1 MSVAAGP
8 DIVEDGLV
16 LALDAGNIRSYP
28 GSGSSWIDISSNNKN
43 FTLSGGPSFTT
54 LNGISCADK
63 TGSGKISNTSMPNL
77 GNNYTLMSWAY
88 SLTDAQTS
96 DWRTLFRTDTDE
108 HPILIQNTTN
118 LIGMWDGTFRS
129 YGITADNYEGKWTCY
144 TAVGIGGSSQ
154 TLYLN
159 DGSVNAS
166 VNYNSTGEALDYI
179 GGDVL
184 GYQNFG
190 YVATAFFYDKSL
202 SQLEV
207 KQNYNALK
215 SRFGL

>member
-16 LALDAGNIRSYP
+16 LALDAANTRSYP
-28 GSGSSWIDISSNNKN
+28 GSGSSWIDISSNNRN
-43 FTLSGGPSFTT
+43 FTLSSGPSFTT

-63 TGSGKISNTSMPNL
+63 TGDGKISNTSMPNL

-118 LIGMWDGTFRS
+118 LIGMWDGSFRS

-179 GGDVL
+179 GGDSL
-184 GYQNFG
+184 GGQNFG

-202 SQLEV
+202 SQSEV
-207 KQNYNALK
+207 AQNYNALK
-215 SRFGL
+215 GRFGL